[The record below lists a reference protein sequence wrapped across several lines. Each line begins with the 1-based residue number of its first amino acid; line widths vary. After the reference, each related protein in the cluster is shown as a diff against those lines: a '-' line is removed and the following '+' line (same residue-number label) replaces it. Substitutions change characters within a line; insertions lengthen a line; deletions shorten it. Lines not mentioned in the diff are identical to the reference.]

1 MMILNDQHP
10 WCRSNFRWKTFQTWR
25 DGGRYANP
33 FTKSLPKQQRDL
45 PFQPPNLQHTLLSDM
60 LSLLLKTDMKIKQE
74 IFQWKY
80 QTSQNKISL
89 LLFFRHQGATN
100 ISTSCQ
106 LRYQTPSWKNGNWRV
121 ETDGSSRWAATSYKY
136 NPNYPFIRPW
146 LYPLED

>member
-10 WCRSNFRWKTFQTWR
+10 WCRSICNEKPWRLRTLR

-74 IFQWKY
+74 IFQRKY
-80 QTSQNKISL
+80 LTSQNKISL
-89 LLFFRHQGATN
+89 LFFQAPRGHKYLNELPASVSDSILEVRQ
-100 ISTSCQ
+100 
-106 LRYQTPSWKNGNWRV
+106 RRV
-121 ETDGSSRWAATSYKY
+121 ETDGSSRWAPASYKY

-146 LYPLED
+146 L